1 MQDISRPF
9 LSEYWPVK
17 INFKQWLLQGSR
29 KKLLYLLIVLVCLV
43 VTDGLLTEYL
53 INDGVGRE
61 ANPFLEPMVG
71 ETGFMLLKVFGS
83 VLCAFILFDIHR
95 RYPKTAMV
103 TTWIAVVGYFAV
115 VLWNTSLIFLN

>member
-1 MQDISRPF
+1 MQDICHSSF
-9 LSEYWPVK
+9 SSFFAVK
-17 INFKQWLLQGSR
+17 INLKQWLLQGGR
-29 KKLLYLLIVLVCLV
+29 KKLVYLLIVLICLV

-53 INDGVGRE
+53 IDGGGVRE
-61 ANPFLEPMVG
+61 GNPFLEPLVG

-83 VLCAFILFDIHR
+83 LLCAFVLFDIHR
-95 RYPKTAMV
+95 RYPKTAMI